1 MTDSEQQQRN
11 GLQLSTAYPFYA
23 NEHIRYR
30 LVTELNDSFRGKV
43 LMGVPKGDDD
53 VACFIRVGKV
63 VTPICFETYQG
74 STYSLNSMNF
84 YEKIPSLPSS
94 GVVYI
99 HSLNTCEEDFRPGI
113 YVINKGNA
121 VEVPDS
127 SGGRIVLT
135 TNEIE
140 TWSPVDI
147 KVSKDAY
154 EV

>member
-1 MTDSEQQQRN
+1 MTDDKLSRPL
-11 GLQLSTAYPFYA
+11 GLQLSTTYPFYA
-23 NEHIRYR
+23 NDCVRYR
-30 LVTELNDSFRGKV
+30 LVTELNHTFIGKV

-53 VACFIRVGKV
+53 VTSFIRVGKV

-99 HSLNTCEEDFRPGI
+99 HSLKTCESDFRPGI
-113 YVINKGNA
+113 YMIHKGNA
-121 VEVPDS
+121 VEVPDGS
-127 SGGRIVLT
+127 DGRIVLT
-135 TNEIE
+135 TNEIAA
-140 TWSPVDI
+140 WSPVDI
-147 KVSKDAY
+147 TVSKDAY